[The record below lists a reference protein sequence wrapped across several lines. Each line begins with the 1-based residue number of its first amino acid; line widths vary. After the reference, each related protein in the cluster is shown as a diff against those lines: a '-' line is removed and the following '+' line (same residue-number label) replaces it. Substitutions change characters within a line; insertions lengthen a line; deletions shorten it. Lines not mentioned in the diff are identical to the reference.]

1 LHDFNPGDIVFA
13 KMKGYPFWPARI
25 ADGKAP
31 KNKIP
36 IFFYGTHTT
45 TSLVPKEIAH
55 YWPNKERY
63 GKSTTRGGFDKAM
76 WEIENDPGI
85 GLRGQKVRFH
95 SMPTEMQKVLLYC
108 STNRVCI
115 VMI

>member
-55 YWPNKERY
+55 YWPNKEKY

-95 SMPTEMQKVLLYC
+95 SISWSLPPWLGTAHRQ
-108 STNRVCI
+108 S
-115 VMI
+115 